1 MLDLGVLLLKE
12 DIQCAMWELQLKV
25 SVMVMKK
32 GLGIAG
38 VFTLK

>member
-12 DIQCAMWELQLKV
+12 DIQCARRELQLKV
-25 SVMVMKK
+25 SAMVMKK